1 MVKCHQLIAEN
12 RILPSQINL
21 RCTVRFFNIT
31 MIVLNTTLQNTPTTI
46 VDVLLYNP
54 FYLLTISIK
63 PNNFSIY

>member
-21 RCTVRFFNIT
+21 GCTVRFLNIT
-31 MIVLNTTLQNTPTTI
+31 IVLNITLQNTPTTI
-46 VDVLLYNP
+46 IDALLYNL
-54 FYLLTISIK
+54 FYLLTIFIK